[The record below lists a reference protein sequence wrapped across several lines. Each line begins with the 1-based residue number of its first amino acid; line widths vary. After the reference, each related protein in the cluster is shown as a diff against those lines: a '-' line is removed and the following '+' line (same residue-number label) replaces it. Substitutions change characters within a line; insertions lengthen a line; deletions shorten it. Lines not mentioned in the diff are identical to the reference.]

1 MIQLLKENK
10 RIINIDESWIAEID
24 YSRKMWCPSKAPC
37 TVNEQS
43 IGIRHS
49 LIAAL
54 DTDGHVYFALTHANT
69 DSDVMLSYL
78 KRLDMI
84 LSNESPDWKENSI
97 ILLDGAKY
105 HTSEKTRDTL
115 KKLQIPTIY
124 SAPYSYSTAPIER
137 LFGGFKIDYF

>member
-37 TVNEQS
+37 TVSEKS

-49 LIAAL
+49 FIVAL
-54 DTDGHVYFALTHANT
+54 DTEGNVYYALTHANT
-69 DSDVMLSYL
+69 DSDVMLSFIR
-78 KRLDMI
+78 RLEI
-84 LSNESPDWKENSI
+84 VLNNESPDWKENSI

-115 KKLQIPTIY
+115 KKL
-124 SAPYSYSTAPIER
+124 
-137 LFGGFKIDYF
+137 

>member
-37 TVNEQS
+37 TVSEKS

-49 LIAAL
+49 FIVAL
-54 DTDGHVYFALTHANT
+54 DTDGHVYYALTHANT
-69 DSDVMLSYL
+69 DSDF
-78 KRLDMI
+78 I
-84 LSNESPDWKENSI
+84 LSFIRRLTIVLNNESPDWKENSI

-105 HTSEKTRDTL
+105 HTKPQKPESMYKY
-115 KKLQIPTIY
+115 I
-124 SAPYSYSTAPIER
+124 S
-137 LFGGFKIDYF
+137 